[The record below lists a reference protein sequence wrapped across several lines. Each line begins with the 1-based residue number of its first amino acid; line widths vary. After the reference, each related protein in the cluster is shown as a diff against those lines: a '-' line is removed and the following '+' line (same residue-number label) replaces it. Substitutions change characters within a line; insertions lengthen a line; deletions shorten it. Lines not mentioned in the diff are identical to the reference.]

1 VFYIFHGPDEFSR
14 TEYLNLL
21 RARVAG
27 GDSSMAELNTSVL
40 DGSKLTLGEL
50 CHHCDAIPFLY
61 DRRLVLV
68 HDLLARLSPR
78 RRGKPPEGAHE
89 DKGPTWKREYLE
101 QLVDYLPTLPPTTRL
116 FFIESR
122 ELPASHP
129 ILRLARAKAKKKE
142 AVVKAFPAKKD
153 AELPTW
159 IQRRATQKGGAI
171 EYEAAYAMAAFVGN
185 DLRLLDSEL
194 EKLLLYTDG
203 ARPVIEEDVRLLVS
217 RVREVSIFSLVDSIG
232 QREAHH
238 ALRLLHRM
246 LDDGVAGLYL
256 LAMITR
262 QFRLLLQVKELQQR
276 SLEQPAIVDRLKLH
290 PYVVSKVLQQ
300 ARNFSLAQLD
310 TAFDRLVE
318 ADWAIKTGR
327 ASEVLALDLLVV
339 DLTQLGAQGG
349 R

>member
-1 VFYIFHGPDEFSR
+1 MFYIFHGQDEFSR
-14 TEYLNLL
+14 TEFLNLL

-50 CHHCDAIPFLY
+50 RHHCDAIPFLY

-68 HDLLARLSPR
+68 HDLLARLSTR
-78 RRGKPPEGAHE
+78 RRGRQPQEGAHE
-89 DKGPTWKREYLE
+89 EDGPVWKREYLE
-101 QLVDYLPTLPPTTRL
+101 QLADYLPTLPPTTRL

-159 IQRRATQKGGAI
+159 IQRRAKQKGGAI
-171 EYEAAYAMAAFVGN
+171 DYQAAYALAACVGN

-217 RVREVSIFSLVDSIG
+217 QVREVSIFSLVDSMG
-232 QREAHH
+232 QRETHH
-238 ALRLLHRM
+238 ALRMLHRM

-262 QFRLLLQVKELQQR
+262 QFRLLLQVKELQQHG
-276 SLEQPAIVDRLKLH
+276 LGQPAIVQRLKLH

-310 TAFDRLVE
+310 AAFDRLVE

-339 DLTQLGAQGG
+339 DLTQLGT
-349 R
+349 